1 MQQLILL
8 LLSMH
13 AQYVVSS
20 VCVCVCMCVYVC
32 VYLTSGVSV
41 HPENIVMYS
50 AGNGGQKG
58 CGFPLKLLRCR
69 DPALPPLKSYTCICT
84 VSHFP
89 AESAHAHYIIY
100 HDGRVCLHVENGF
113 CILYISSFCYCSTT
127 IIVYIQC
134 TYIYTHVYPSC
145 MHEGYS
151 NSDVCLLLMM
161 ASLGRG
167 CSHYSPVLPSKLL
180 FEQTH
185 IYTTFSNGWNRLS
198 SLWALL

>member
-1 MQQLILL
+1 MC
-8 LLSMH
+8 
-13 AQYVVSS
+13 VCVCTC
-20 VCVCVCMCVYVC
+20 VCVCVYISPLECLFILKILSC
-32 VYLTSGVSV
+32 TQR
-41 HPENIVMYS
+41 VMEV
-50 AGNGGQKG
+50 KKVV
-58 CGFPLKLLRCR
+58 GFSLKLLRCR

-161 ASLGRG
+161 TSLGRG

-180 FEQTH
+180 
-185 IYTTFSNGWNRLS
+185 
-198 SLWALL
+198 